1 MDSKLKAQIFKMTT
15 GYDCTQE
22 CPSCAAPMYPFDCR
36 LDDDNNAVCKGCSN
50 YTPIK
55 YERRQAWKVFDSP
68 SFPCI
73 NYKYCENT
81 IDIFNHDVCHDL
93 AKSIGGKLNARNCF
107 AACRSCN
114 QEQGQ
119 MLWSEYQERL
129 ENSRKLFHIQVR
141 NRLIGSVVKKLFENQ
156 GEIKYYY
163 GDVVSEKDGV
173 YTVAY
178 DDETTEEMEQID
190 VEEIIVNE
198 DPAIREGAWIH
209 LNFNKCM

>member
-1 MDSKLKAQIFKMTT
+1 
-15 GYDCTQE
+15 
-22 CPSCAAPMYPFDCR
+22 
-36 LDDDNNAVCKGCSN
+36 
-50 YTPIK
+50 
-55 YERRQAWKVFDSP
+55 
-68 SFPCI
+68 
-73 NYKYCENT
+73 
-81 IDIFNHDVCHDL
+81 
-93 AKSIGGKLNARNCF
+93 
-107 AACRSCN
+107 
-114 QEQGQ
+114 